1 MNGLTMY
8 IYVFK
13 RPSLCTAVI
22 RDKTTRYLSSAISS
36 STPVSSNC
44 PTILSVNGALTDC
57 RIFDRSK
64 LMTRT
69 PCKLRINF
77 PSTSIFRKR
86 RCDQILTLQRIQL
99 KINRNNFNPFP
110 LHLYIGNM
118 ELFLLALIHLL
129 YILLKF

>member
-1 MNGLTMY
+1 MNSLTMY

-13 RPSLCTAVI
+13 RPSPCTAVI

-77 PSTSIFRKR
+77 PSTSIARKR
-86 RCDQILTLQRIQL
+86 RCDQILTLLLIQL
-99 KINRNNFNPFP
+99 KIIRNISNPFL
-110 LHLYIGNM
+110 LHLYIGIM
-118 ELFLLALIHLL
+118 ELNVF
-129 YILLKF
+129 

>member
-86 RCDQILTLQRIQL
+86 RCDQILTLL
-99 KINRNNFNPFP
+99 LNEMKTDINIYDQF
-110 LHLYIGNM
+110 
-118 ELFLLALIHLL
+118 
-129 YILLKF
+129 ILRQYR